1 MNSAAMNPTAR
12 RKPRPR
18 LSISGAI
25 GMAIVAFWLLMALI
39 GPSIAPHGVGGQIGD
54 DVFAPMSAQY
64 WLGTDYLGRD
74 MLSRILHGAP
84 YTIGVAFAGVTLAC
98 TFGLVLALCAAA
110 NGGWLDHLISRVM
123 DTLIAI
129 PNKLLALII
138 VAAFG
143 SSVPLLIVTAAV
155 CYMPGTFRIS
165 RALAVNVQA
174 MDYVQS
180 ARARGEGMFY
190 IMLYEMLP
198 NMYRPVLADFGLRF
212 VFTVLLL
219 SGMSFLGLGVQ
230 PPHADWGSLV
240 RENIIGL
247 SLGAPAVIVPA
258 IAIATLTIGVNLA
271 IDALSGG
278 KRRGSEG

>member
-1 MNSAAMNPTAR
+1 MKTTALIPAKA
-12 RKPRPR
+12 RKPRR
-18 LSISGAI
+18 SLSISGII
-25 GMAIVAFWLLMALI
+25 GIAIVCFWLLMALI
-39 GPSIAPHGVGGQIGD
+39 GPSIAPHGVGGVIGD
-54 DVFAPMSAQY
+54 DVFAPISAQY
-64 WLGTDYLGRD
+64 LLGTDYLGRD

-84 YTIGVAFAGVTLAC
+84 YTIGVALAAVSLAC
-98 TFGLVLALCAAA
+98 TCGLTLALCAAA
-110 NGGWLDHLISRVM
+110 IGGWFDSIASRIM

-143 SSVPLLIVTAAV
+143 NSVPLLILTAAV

-180 ARARGEGMFY
+180 ARARGEGIFY
-190 IMLYEMLP
+190 ITLYEMLP

-247 SLGAPAVIVPA
+247 SMGAPAVIVPA

-271 IDALSGG
+271 IDALSGR
-278 KRRGSEG
+278 KRRGSEN

>member
-98 TFGLVLALCAAA
+98 TLGLVLALCAAA

-155 CYMPGTFRIS
+155 C
-165 RALAVNVQA
+165 
-174 MDYVQS
+174 
-180 ARARGEGMFY
+180 
-190 IMLYEMLP
+190 
-198 NMYRPVLADFGLRF
+198 
-212 VFTVLLL
+212 
-219 SGMSFLGLGVQ
+219 
-230 PPHADWGSLV
+230 
-240 RENIIGL
+240 
-247 SLGAPAVIVPA
+247 
-258 IAIATLTIGVNLA
+258 
-271 IDALSGG
+271 
-278 KRRGSEG
+278 